1 MFYADRKLLYDYKS
15 LKDNSLKFTEEAKKD
30 LCLGGSTKYFH
41 DKYGDYYVD
50 GEQYGAQ
57 I

>member
-15 LKDNSLKFTEEAKKD
+15 LKFSSLEFTEEAKD
-30 LCLGGSTKYFH
+30 DVCRGGSTKYFH
-41 DKYGDYYVD
+41 DKYGDYYIF
-50 GEQYGAQ
+50 GEQYAAH